1 MSAWPQRRL
10 TAADFLPKEA
20 DDCFLPADDPV
31 WQHTNVEKI
40 KTHEPPIVVNPD
52 NSGSEKARIMRE
64 QNIKPGTDSWF
75 KLWFSKKPL

>member
-1 MSAWPQRRL
+1 MSTWPQRRL
-10 TAADFLPKEA
+10 TSADFLPKEE

-40 KTHEPPIVVNPD
+40 KTHEPVIVVNPD

-64 QNIKPGTDSWF
+64 QNIKPGTDDWF
-75 KLWFSKKPL
+75 KLWFSKKSL